1 MQKLDEPA
9 PDFTADS
16 NKGKISL
23 SSFRGKWVILFAYPA
38 DFTPICEMDIVGF
51 ARNKPEFDD
60 LGVQFIGWSV
70 DTAESH
76 GKWIRE
82 LKERTGVE
90 IDYPLLADVNK
101 ELAQRYGILH
111 KTKGVTYRA
120 VFIVDPDGILRFT
133 AIYPLDVGRSIAEIQ
148 RVVRILK
155 RARELNHLEA
165 LNHARELAKDNS
177 SSLVDEVKR
186 IDPVEEVKR
195 IIGAAEKVGVTL
207 RAIGGLAI
215 RLHCHGKHSAHTR
228 DYHDIDVFGLMPQHH
243 EIVSVF
249 EKLGYSSN
257 VEFNLDS
264 LSYGRLQFIGR
275 GDIAKVDVF
284 LDKFKMEHTLDF
296 RSRIR
301 LDDVTIPITDLML
314 TKLQI
319 GNKLE
324 PKDEKD
330 IVAILEDHDLGYR
343 DDKET
348 VNIDYM
354 ANLCSRNWGLFKSV
368 TISLQKIR
376 QIIEDNDVSV
386 QCVGMEANEL
396 IRKVDEIHRVLIS
409 KKKGLS
415 WRAAN
420 VLGERMKWYQDVE
433 AGTYEA
439 E

>member
-1 MQKLDEPA
+1 MPKLDEPA

-23 SSFRGKWVILFAYPA
+23 SGFRGKWVMLFAYPA

-76 GKWIRE
+76 GKWVSE
-82 LKERTGVE
+82 LKERSGVE

-120 VFIVDPDGILRFT
+120 VFIVDPDGILRFA

-148 RVVRILK
+148 RVVIVLE
-155 RARELNHLEA
+155 RAREMNHLEA
-165 LNHARELAKDNS
+165 LDRARELDKDNS
-177 SSLVDEVKR
+177 SLVGELERV
-186 IDPVEEVKR
+186 DPTEEVKR
-195 IIGAAEKVGVTL
+195 IIGEAGKVGVTL

-215 RLHCHGKHSAHTR
+215 RLHCHGRHSAHLQ

-243 EIVSVF
+243 EIVSFF

-257 VEFNLDS
+257 AEFNFNS

-296 RSRIR
+296 RS
-301 LDDVTIPITDLML
+301 
-314 TKLQI
+314 
-319 GNKLE
+319 
-324 PKDEKD
+324 
-330 IVAILEDHDLGYR
+330 
-343 DDKET
+343 
-348 VNIDYM
+348 
-354 ANLCSRNWGLFKSV
+354 
-368 TISLQKIR
+368 
-376 QIIEDNDVSV
+376 VSDW
-386 QCVGMEANEL
+386 M
-396 IRKVDEIHRVLIS
+396 
-409 KKKGLS
+409 
-415 WRAAN
+415 
-420 VLGERMKWYQDVE
+420 
-433 AGTYEA
+433 T
-439 E
+439 

>member
-1 MQKLDEPA
+1 MPKLDEPA
-9 PDFTADS
+9 PDFTSDS

-23 SSFRGKWVILFAYPA
+23 SGFRGKWVILFAYPA

-82 LKERTGVE
+82 LKDRSGVE

-111 KTKGVTYRA
+111 KTTGVTYRA
-120 VFIVDPDGILRFT
+120 VFIVDPEGILRFI

-148 RVVRILK
+148 RVIKVLK

-165 LNHARELAKDNS
+165 LDRARELPKDNS
-177 SSLVDEVKR
+177 RSLVDEVKR
-186 IDPVEEVKR
+186 VDPAEEVKT
-195 IIGAAEKVGVTL
+195 IIGAAEKAGVTL

-215 RLHCHGKHSAHTR
+215 RLHCHGRHSAHMR
-228 DYHDIDVFGLMPQHH
+228 DYHDIDVFGLMSQHH

-257 VEFNLDS
+257 AEFNLTS
-264 LSYGRLQFIGR
+264 LGYGRLQFMGR

-284 LDKFKMEHTLDF
+284 LDKFKMQHTLDF
-296 RSRIR
+296 RPRIR

-324 PKDEKD
+324 AKDEQD

-343 DDKET
+343 DDKEII
-348 VNIDYM
+348 NIDYM

-368 TISLQKIR
+368 TSSLQKIK
-376 QIIEDNDVSV
+376 QIIENNDVSV
-386 QCVGMEANEL
+386 QCFGMEASEL
-396 IRKVDEIHRVLIS
+396 IQKVDAIYRFLIS

-415 WRAAN
+415 WKARN
-420 VLGERMKWYQDVE
+420 VLGERMKWYEDVN